1 MTKIPIPDNVNECE
15 SILVELVRYSF
26 ELIFSLLTIT
36 DISEE
41 EFLQKAVQTEG
52 TIKKLNLLDT
62 NVTLLIENYV
72 FIKKDILVLSAV

>member
-41 EFLQKAVQTEG
+41 EFLQKLFRLKVPF
-52 TIKKLNLLDT
+52 KKLNLLDT
-62 NVTLLIENYV
+62 NVTLLIETMS
-72 FIKKDILVLSAV
+72 L